1 MTNKFLLNSGA
12 ILCFAVSSLSA
23 QEALEI
29 PIGSIDALESHV
41 LPGQKA
47 NLDWRIAYPVTGDPS
62 GHDTRVTAQFITLA
76 TGPRNTVLFG
86 TRIGEDGP
94 FVEFYNGVAEEHPD
108 YDLEPGTVIAETLVS
123 AGEEI
128 FFEFLHSKTRIEPFG
143 GVVSTARESNLV
155 ITLNRGDAVPTIPPV
170 GGQRSVAEI
179 VEPYSSNGVMTLGSN
194 QQIVLM
200 ELFTDDEDHNSYDLQ
215 DAVILI
221 SRDRVTLEEAAELA
235 ANR

>member
-12 ILCFAVSSLSA
+12 ILCFAASSLSA

-29 PIGSIDALESHV
+29 PIGSIDALEGQV
-41 LPGQKA
+41 IPGQRA
-47 NLDWRIAYPVTGDPS
+47 NLNWRIAYPITGDPD

-76 TGPRNTVLFG
+76 TGTRNPVLFG

-108 YDLEPGTVIAETLVS
+108 YALEPGTVIAETLLS
-123 AGEEI
+123 AGDEI
-128 FFEFLHSKTRIEPFG
+128 FFELRHSRTRIEQYG
-143 GVVSTARESNLV
+143 GVVSTARENNLV
-155 ITLNRGDAVPTIPPV
+155 IVLNRGDDVPPV
-170 GGQRSVAEI
+170 PPVSGQRSVAEI
-179 VEPYSSNGVMTLGSN
+179 LEPYSSDGVMTIGSN
-194 QQIVLM
+194 QQIILM
-200 ELFTDDEDHNSYDLQ
+200 ELFTDDEDHFGYDLQ
-215 DAVILI
+215 DAVILV